1 MTFFHVREILIVGAG
16 VVALTGAAMADD
28 HLLNALDHGLT
39 PDSQP
44 FTTNPAEHS
53 GDLAPGQGS
62 PFGGDELHTPSSL
75 VVTGEEEN
83 GTFPDAKPHANIKD
97 RTPK

>member
-1 MTFFHVREILIVGAG
+1 MRIPFVILSTVSLI
-16 VVALTGAAMADD
+16 ALGGIAQADD
-28 HLLNALDHGLT
+28 HLVNAEDHGLA
-39 PDSQP
+39 DKLDGQAVMHSQ
-44 FTTNPAEHS
+44 E
-53 GDLAPGQGS
+53 APGQGS
-62 PFGGDELHTPSSL
+62 PFGGDETHTPSSL